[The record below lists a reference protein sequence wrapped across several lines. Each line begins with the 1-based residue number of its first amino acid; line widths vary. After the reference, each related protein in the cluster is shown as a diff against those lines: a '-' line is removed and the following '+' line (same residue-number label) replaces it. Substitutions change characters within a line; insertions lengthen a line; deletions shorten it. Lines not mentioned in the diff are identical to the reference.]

1 MTAYYFLESRQAKGK
16 VSVNDVSEPNRFKQ
30 KKLGSEKRSVF
41 SRRSS
46 NKNDI
51 LFLLPPNIEFQ
62 DFISPPN
69 NISTITKDGKQYGS
83 VITDIPLGVISLSAY
98 LKKHLDI
105 TSTCI
110 DFNVELNKI
119 EQFSFDGFIPFFTEN
134 LAQKNRSQNL
144 DPDYVAISSLFSP
157 AYQSVIDLATVAR
170 RLFPSSLIIVG
181 GNLPTSTYHELLSD
195 SEEIDAI
202 CFGEGEKAL
211 LNLFKSEDKKHYL
224 ENSSSWITHE
234 KLASNNNNFQH
245 DFIWDLDEI
254 PYLDYDILD
263 IDGYKL
269 NPTSSRYSVTSK
281 YQSNQSGQALEEA
294 IGSDVSYERLNFHS
308 MPIMTSRG
316 CPFKCTFCA
325 SHAAHGRAMRYHSVE
340 RVIEDVCRMIKEFQI
355 TGVVIQDDHFMAGK
369 RRPYEIVD
377 KLGEL
382 KQDMFFQNALAIYAL
397 DPEFL
402 KLLKASGVNEL
413 VLPVESGSERVLR
426 EEMRKPL
433 KLSKIPEVVKNCR
446 KEGIYTDCNVIIGM
460 PGETKQDII
469 DSRKFLK
476 TLYADWF
483 RIFVATP
490 IPGSEMH
497 TTVLQKSL
505 YKIPPIKGNY
515 KRAVIQTEHLTP
527 EFIQFMTYYMN
538 IELNFVFNSNMRLG
552 RYDVALESFENVINV
567 KSDHAIAHYYSSI
580 CAEKIGNSEKSRLH
594 FQTAKEIIK
603 STDYWDIFI
612 DDFSLPLKKS
622 ECLAV

>member
-1 MTAYYFLESRQAKGK
+1 
-16 VSVNDVSEPNRFKQ
+16 
-30 KKLGSEKRSVF
+30 
-41 SRRSS
+41 
-46 NKNDI
+46 
-51 LFLLPPNIEFQ
+51 
-62 DFISPPN
+62 
-69 NISTITKDGKQYGS
+69 
-83 VITDIPLGVISLSAY
+83 
-98 LKKHLDI
+98 
-105 TSTCI
+105 
-110 DFNVELNKI
+110 
-119 EQFSFDGFIPFFTEN
+119 
-134 LAQKNRSQNL
+134 
-144 DPDYVAISSLFSP
+144 
-157 AYQSVIDLATVAR
+157 
-170 RLFPSSLIIVG
+170 
-181 GNLPTSTYHELLSD
+181 
-195 SEEIDAI
+195 
-202 CFGEGEKAL
+202 
-211 LNLFKSEDKKHYL
+211 
-224 ENSSSWITHE
+224 
-234 KLASNNNNFQH
+234 
-245 DFIWDLDEI
+245 
-254 PYLDYDILD
+254 
-263 IDGYKL
+263 
-269 NPTSSRYSVTSK
+269 
-281 YQSNQSGQALEEA
+281 
-294 IGSDVSYERLNFHS
+294 
-308 MPIMTSRG
+308 
-316 CPFKCTFCA
+316 
-325 SHAAHGRAMRYHSVE
+325 MRYHSVE